1 MCGTVSSLAYST
13 AQPCVLSLRC
23 YRVSRR
29 NGRAPLRRRA
39 SAPSPHPL
47 PRFSFT
53 NPKHRFGFDRKNEEA
68 DMEFSAFAGNGMQRV
83 HSDAGKKWGNKLDLH
98 CATHDTS
105 SVTLR
110 VPPSPQ
116 GEGFKRNAPPHPPD
130 ASLNTQKSTPHS
142 AECFFPDL
150 IPQVTRARRETP
162 APRRPRCGPSRPPD
176 RSSPPCRRWKSAQ

>member
-39 SAPSPHPL
+39 SAPSSHPL

-83 HSDAGKKWGNKLDLH
+83 HSDAGKKWGNRLDPWCGIPLI
-98 CATHDTS
+98 S
-105 SVTLR
+105 RLR
-110 VPPSPQ
+110 RQLPPE
-116 GEGFKRNAPPHPPD
+116 GEAFGRRVIPSA
-130 ASLNTQKSTPHS
+130 QHS
-142 AECFFPDL
+142 AESRRHATFPAFGRKFFVFKF
-150 IPQVTRARRETP
+150 PQLCYNDIHRRAPKKILKKGFTNPILCAIINNENY
-162 APRRPRCGPSRPPD
+162 SYY
-176 RSSPPCRRWKSAQ
+176 

>member
-39 SAPSPHPL
+39 SAPSSHSL

-83 HSDAGKKWGNKLDLH
+83 HSDAGKKWGNRLDLR
-98 CATHDTS
+98 CATCCDVPLISRLRRQLPPEGEALGGCVTRPS
-105 SVTLR
+105 SPRRRLDLRPGKEACQCRSIPCRKRCGMTLR
-110 VPPSPQ
+110 CHS
-116 GEGFKRNAPPHPPD
+116 D
-130 ASLNTQKSTPHS
+130 ASVK
-142 AECFFPDL
+142 
-150 IPQVTRARRETP
+150 V
-162 APRRPRCGPSRPPD
+162 
-176 RSSPPCRRWKSAQ
+176 